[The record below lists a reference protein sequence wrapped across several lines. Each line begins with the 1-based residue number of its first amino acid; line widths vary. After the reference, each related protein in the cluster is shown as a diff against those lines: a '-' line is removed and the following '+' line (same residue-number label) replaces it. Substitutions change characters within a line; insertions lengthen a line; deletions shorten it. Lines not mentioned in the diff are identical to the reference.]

1 MTSNGLR
8 PAPNGTDPKLPM
20 PARLSTHKAS
30 EYLSLPE
37 STLRYYRHIGKGP
50 ASYVLGRRVF
60 YDIGDLDAW
69 KDAQKAA
76 TLRGGVE

>member
-1 MTSNGLR
+1 MPT
-8 PAPNGTDPKLPM
+8 KLLT
-20 PARLSTHKAS
+20 REAS

-60 YDIGDLDAW
+60 YDVSDLDAW
-69 KDAQKAA
+69 TEAQKSA